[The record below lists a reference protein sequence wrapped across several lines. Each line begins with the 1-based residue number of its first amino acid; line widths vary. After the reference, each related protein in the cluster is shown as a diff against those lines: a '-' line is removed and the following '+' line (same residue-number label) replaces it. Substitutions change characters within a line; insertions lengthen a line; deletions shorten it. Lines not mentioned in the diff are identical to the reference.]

1 MYIKSKAKSSYF
13 SQMQRPD
20 TFLLL
25 HASFLFTPSAK
36 FCKTTIYDVYSRVV
50 KTIKNSTFISPQIWK
65 IFKKQS
71 QLIFK
76 TKHVLPSFSPQIL
89 RISANFSK
97 KKEKIR
103 NTSFGQK
110 RQKKSCT
117 LFMFHKHKSFEA
129 TGWYLLDFDDVA

>member
-1 MYIKSKAKSSYF
+1 
-13 SQMQRPD
+13 MQRPD

-50 KTIKNSTFISPQIWK
+50 KTIKNITFISPQIWR

-97 KKEKIR
+97 KKEKLVTLPLVKKGEKKAVHFLCFI
-103 NTSFGQK
+103 NISLLKQLVDIFWTLMMLLNFAQK
-110 RQKKSCT
+110 I
-117 LFMFHKHKSFEA
+117 
-129 TGWYLLDFDDVA
+129 

>member
-1 MYIKSKAKSSYF
+1 MTLYFHYALYIKSKAKSSYF

-50 KTIKNSTFISPQIWK
+50 KTIKNITFIFSQIWR

-76 TKHVLPSFSPQIL
+76 TKNVLPSFSPQNSRIFRKSSNIL
-89 RISANFSK
+89 ELAFLRVVGIGSAL
-97 KKEKIR
+97 E
-103 NTSFGQK
+103 
-110 RQKKSCT
+110 
-117 LFMFHKHKSFEA
+117 H
-129 TGWYLLDFDDVA
+129 DFLS